1 MGGGPIA
8 GRKGPGVVKCKKKS
22 DAKHQNE
29 SLSPLF
35 DISQYN

>member
-1 MGGGPIA
+1 MEGGPIA
-8 GRKGPGVVKCKKKS
+8 GRKGPGVVKCKKS

-29 SLSPLF
+29 SLSLLF